1 MLVWTLVGGWCK
13 GRSNFCSDLQTF
25 YENIFYFS
33 EMSSCLQTRKKNC
46 PLRTWQICKRNRD
59 MYIISYILMNQNI
72 HCIGKKVMFNIE
84 IFPNFCL
91 ICGLIW
97 TFNAQYSCFMGH
109 LGHELQFKIANSSP
123 KSGSIPYFL
132 YKKIHTYLTFILL
145 SWYFSTF
152 ENKND
157 YLYKVCEFS
166 F

>member
-1 MLVWTLVGGWCK
+1 MLVRTLVGGWCK

-46 PLRTWQICKRNRD
+46 PLRTWQIRKRNRD

-72 HCIGKKVMFNIE
+72 HCIGKKVMSNIE

-132 YKKIHTYLTFILL
+132 YKRNTYLSHFYIVVLIFFNF
-145 SWYFSTF
+145 W
-152 ENKND
+152 K
-157 YLYKVCEFS
+157 
-166 F
+166 

>member
-1 MLVWTLVGGWCK
+1 MLVRTLVGGWCK

-33 EMSSCLQTRKKNC
+33 EMSSCLQTRKKNY

-132 YKKIHTYLTFILL
+132 YKRNTYLSHFYIVVLIFFNF
-145 SWYFSTF
+145 W
-152 ENKND
+152 K
-157 YLYKVCEFS
+157 
-166 F
+166 

>member
-1 MLVWTLVGGWCK
+1 MSAISRYQPLIIFDIDQLSDQSSKSEIKKGIFCVWTPRILL
-13 GRSNFCSDLQTF
+13 SLATT
-25 YENIFYFS
+25 I
-33 EMSSCLQTRKKNC
+33 
-46 PLRTWQICKRNRD
+46 

-72 HCIGKKVMFNIE
+72 HCIGKKVMSNIK